1 MKRIIRSVA
10 MAMRNSIQIRWALF
24 ETHERKLMETAGPD
38 LEETA
43 EAAVSQEVGVLA
55 ERGGVEEA
63 VGGKE
68 RKGSQE
74 KVDDVMD
81 EREVETVRAEVPSVV
96 DTAAPTDAVKEEGSP
111 TAHHPLVCNSVF
123 LNTCM
128 PRYRYIGATYNVCVF
143 PSQSLTWCF
152 GFTHTLPVHNVSNN
166 SRKVGFVKTKIYKHN
181 TNFLN
186 KQLYCLYVQCTSIRV
201 CFDAVCCPACIYAD
215 GVLCQQPHWSA
226 VRL

>member
-1 MKRIIRSVA
+1 
-10 MAMRNSIQIRWALF
+10 
-24 ETHERKLMETAGPD
+24 METAGLD

-74 KVDDVMD
+74 KVDDLMD
-81 EREVETVRAEVPSVV
+81 EREVETVRGEVPVRDEVSSVV

-123 LNTCM
+123 LEHM
-128 PRYRYIGATYNVCVF
+128 
-143 PSQSLTWCF
+143 
-152 GFTHTLPVHNVSNN
+152 
-166 SRKVGFVKTKIYKHN
+166 
-181 TNFLN
+181 
-186 KQLYCLYVQCTSIRV
+186 
-201 CFDAVCCPACIYAD
+201 YAN
-215 GVLCQQPHWSA
+215 
-226 VRL
+226 